1 MAEKKPLKKDLKEVI
16 KEISKAPGGNVAMPR
31 PVTPGGVQGGPPT
44 VPTPIPGAIQK
55 QPEGPLVKRD
65 IARET
70 FRSFKT
76 GEQVTSNIPEPSPD
90 VKKVETKKI
99 KPTGKK
105 GFKGTQEQ
113 VNVAKGVRGGTI
125 GGMTRAPGSKPRL
138 DLTQSI
144 IQMAIER
151 VRRQNELE
159 AIQESLR
166 DSFIVERG
174 GKTTTYT
181 SDPNAPK
188 AGMVSR
194 DEQKIIERAAQA
206 ARDALLNR
214 DAAIKESV
222 MMRDVGTGEVN
233 PLAERVVQA
242 EAERRTIE
250 GLKSLGKGTVAF
262 GLLGLGADAV
272 LLWKQL
278 LQEAS
283 AINKQLQ
290 SQRMN

>member
-31 PVTPGGVQGGPPT
+31 PVTPGGIQSGPPT
-44 VPTPIPGAIQK
+44 IPSPVPGAIQK
-55 QPEGPLVKRD
+55 EPEGPLVKRD

-76 GEQVTSNIPEPSPD
+76 GEQVTSNIPEPINTKE
-90 VKKVETKKI
+90 VKVTKT

-151 VRRQNELE
+151 VRRQNELQ

-166 DSFIVERG
+166 DSLIVERG
-174 GKTTTYT
+174 GKTVTYT

-194 DEQKIIERAAQA
+194 DEQKMIDRAAQA

-214 DAAIKESV
+214 DAATREAA
-222 MMRDVGTGEVN
+222 MMRDMGTGEVN
-233 PLAERVVQA
+233 PLAERVVQS
-242 EAERRTIE
+242 EANRRVTE
-250 GLKSLGKGTVAF
+250 GLKSLGKGTTAF
-262 GLLGLGADAV
+262 GVLGLGVDAV

-283 AINKQLQ
+283 AINQQLQ